1 MKIELDAQPLS
12 GILQEFQPLEIQVVN
27 QTELEP
33 TWDFMVKHYHYLG
46 YDKMIGPRIKYL
58 VFRKEIPIAALSY
71 NRAALRI
78 GVRDNF
84 IGWNDEQK
92 QKYLPHVVNNNRF
105 LILPWVK
112 IRNLASHLL
121 SRTLKM
127 LKTDWYSMYGVE
139 PYILETFVDQE
150 KYKGTCYKAA
160 NWHYLGETKGFAKE
174 GKTFVYHGHRKG
186 VYIYLLNKGF
196 IDAIQNDPC
205 HQTLKKLSERVPNM
219 MLHKPDWN
227 PGILAQAGITDEVV
241 GDLGNLLEEYLAIFS
256 SCYARSEQ
264 RIHGECFVKGLLSKL
279 ERKSIEPI
287 ALEYEGQS
295 AVRGMQNFFKDG
307 IWDDSGV
314 LKIYQ
319 ERLSSVISEPFG
331 MINAD
336 GSDCPKK
343 GKKSVGV
350 KRQYC
355 GVLGKT
361 ENCQAGVFVGYSSS
375 KGYGLINR
383 EFFMPEE
390 WFTDEYKGLRKECGV
405 PEDLVFKTKIQIA
418 SKLIKEAIDSG
429 LFPAKWIGVDSF
441 FGNSKEFLDSLPDSC
456 YYFADIHADRVVFR
470 EMPDLILPEY
480 KGRGRRDQKP
490 KPSILPVTVTS
501 IADDQTIPWNKVVLG
516 EGSKGPIV
524 AEVKCLRVVECCNQ
538 MPGEEIWL
546 YIRRYADGKLKFS
559 LCNAPGD
566 TAMDILNKVALMR
579 WPIEQCFEECKS
591 YLGLD
596 HYESR
601 SWNAW
606 HRHMLFVFIAQL
618 FLLEIRLKFKKKIL
632 S

>member
-1 MKIELDAQPLS
+1 MKTVLDATPLS
-12 GILQEFQPLEIQVVN
+12 GTLKEFQPLDIRIVN
-27 QTELEP
+27 QTEYEP
-33 TWDFMVKHYHYLG
+33 TWDLMVRHYHYLG

-58 VFRKEIPIAALSY
+58 VFQKGVPIAALSY

-78 GVRDNF
+78 GVRDRF
-84 IGWNDEQK
+84 IDWNGEQK
-92 QKYLPHVVNNNRF
+92 QKYLSHVVNNNRF

-127 LKTDWYSMYGVE
+127 VRTDWYSMYGIE
-139 PYILETFVDQE
+139 PYIVETFVDQE

-186 VYIYLLNKGF
+186 VYIYLLNQGF
-196 IDAIQNDPC
+196 LDAIQSDPC
-205 HQTLKKLSERVPNM
+205 HQTLNKLSERVPNM
-219 MLHKPDWN
+219 MLQKPDWN
-227 PGILAQAGITDEVV
+227 PGILAQAGITEEVV
-241 GDLGNLLEEYLAIFS
+241 NELGNLLEEYLASYS

-264 RIHGECFVKGLLSKL
+264 RIHSECFVKGLLSKL

-307 IWDDSGV
+307 IWDDSAA
-314 LKIYQ
+314 LRIYQ
-319 ERLSSVISEPFG
+319 ERLSAAISEPTG

-336 GSDCPKK
+336 GSDFPKK

-361 ENCQAGVFVGYSSS
+361 ENCQAGVFIGYSSA

-383 EFFMPEE
+383 ELFMPEE
-390 WFTDEYKGLRKECGV
+390 WFSDEYQRLRKECGV
-405 PEDLVFKTKIQIA
+405 PEELVFKTKIQIA
-418 SKLIKEAIDSG
+418 AELIKKAIDSG
-429 LFPAKWIGVDSF
+429 LFPAQWIGVDSF
-441 FGNSKEFLDSLPDSC
+441 FGNSKEFLDSIPEGP

-470 EMPDLILPEY
+470 EMPDLVLPEY
-480 KGRGRRDQKP
+480 KGRGRRDLMP
-490 KPSILPVTVTS
+490 KPSVLPVTVTS
-501 IADDQTIPWNKVVLG
+501 IANDPTIPWNKVVLG

-524 AEVKCLRVVECCNQ
+524 AEVKCLRVVESSNHL
-538 MPGEEIWL
+538 PGEEVRL

-559 LCNAPGD
+559 LCNAPAD
-566 TAMDILNKVALMR
+566 TGMETLNEVALMR

-606 HRHMLFVFIAQL
+606 HRHILFVFIAHL
-618 FLLEIRLKFKKKIL
+618 FLQELRLRFKKKIL

>member
-1 MKIELDAQPLS
+1 MKTILDATPLS
-12 GILQEFQPLEIQVVN
+12 GTLKEFQPLDIRIVN
-27 QTELEP
+27 QTEFEP
-33 TWDFMVKHYHYLG
+33 TWDLMVRHYHYLG

-58 VFRKEIPIAALSY
+58 VFQKGVPIAALSY

-78 GVRDNF
+78 GVRDRF
-84 IGWNDEQK
+84 IDWNDEQK
-92 QKYLPHVVNNNRF
+92 QKYLSHVVNNNRF

-127 LKTDWYSMYGVE
+127 VRTDWYSMYGIE
-139 PYILETFVDQE
+139 PYIVETFVDQE

-160 NWHYLGETKGFAKE
+160 NWYYLGETKGFAKE
-174 GKTFVYHGHRKG
+174 GQTFVYHGHRKG
-186 VYIYLLNKGF
+186 VYIYLLNQGF
-196 IDAIQNDPC
+196 LDAIQSDPC

-219 MLHKPDWN
+219 MLQRPDWN
-227 PGILAQAGITDEVV
+227 PKILAQAGITDEVV
-241 GDLGNLLEEYLAIFS
+241 AGLGNLLEEYLACYS

-264 RIHGECFVKGLLSKL
+264 RIHSECFVKGLLSKL

-307 IWDDSGV
+307 IWDDYAA

-319 ERLSSVISEPFG
+319 ERLSSVISEPTG

-336 GSDCPKK
+336 GSDFPKK

-361 ENCQAGVFVGYSSS
+361 ENCQAGVFIGYSSN
-375 KGYGLINR
+375 KGYGLIDR
-383 EFFMPEE
+383 ELFMPEE
-390 WFTDEYKGLRKECGV
+390 WFSDEYQRLRKECGV
-405 PEDLVFKTKIQIA
+405 PEELVFKTKIQIA
-418 SKLIKEAIDSG
+418 SELIKKAIDSG
-429 LFPAKWIGVDSF
+429 LFPAQWIGVDSF
-441 FGNSKEFLDSLPDSC
+441 FGNSKEFLDSIPEGSH
-456 YYFADIHADRVVFR
+456 YFADIHADRVVFR
-470 EMPDLILPEY
+470 EMPNLVLPEY
-480 KGRGRRDQKP
+480 KGRGRRDLKP

-501 IADDQTIPWNKVVLG
+501 IANDPTIPWNKAVLG
-516 EGSKGPIV
+516 EGAKGPIV
-524 AEVKCLRVVECCNQ
+524 AEVKRLRVVECSNHL
-538 MPGEEIWL
+538 PGDEVWL

-559 LCNAPGD
+559 LSDAPAD
-566 TAMDILNKVALMR
+566 TEMEILNEVALMR

-606 HRHMLFVFIAQL
+606 HRHILFVFIAHL
-618 FLLEIRLKFKKKIL
+618 FLQELRLRFKKKIL
-632 S
+632 F

>member
-1 MKIELDAQPLS
+1 MSIELDPTPLN
-12 GILQEFQPLEIQVVN
+12 GTLKEFQPLDIQIVN
-27 QTELEP
+27 QTEHEP

-46 YDKMIGPRIKYL
+46 YDKMFGPRIKYL
-58 VFRKEIPIAALSY
+58 VFRKGVPIAALSY

-78 GVRDNF
+78 GVRDSF

-92 QKYLPHVVNNNRF
+92 QRYLPHVLNNNRF

-112 IRNLASHLL
+112 IRNLASHVL

-127 LKTDWYSMYGVE
+127 LRNDWYSIYGIE
-139 PYILETFVDQE
+139 PHLLETFVDQE

-186 VYIYLLNKGF
+186 VYIYVLNQDF
-196 IDAIQNDPC
+196 IDAIKNDPA
-205 HQTLKKLSERVPNM
+205 HQTLKKLSERAPNM

-227 PGILAQAGITDEVV
+227 PRILAQAGITDEVV
-241 GDLGNLLEEYLAIFS
+241 GGLGNLLEEYLAIFS

-264 RIHGECFVKGLLSKL
+264 RIHGECFVKGLLSNL

-307 IWDDSGV
+307 IWDDSRA

-319 ERLSSVISEPFG
+319 ERLSSVISEPSG

-336 GSDCPKK
+336 GCDFPKK

-361 ENCQAGVFVGYSSS
+361 ENCQAGVFIGYSGS

-383 EFFMPEE
+383 ELFIPEE
-390 WFTDEYKGLRKECGV
+390 WFSDQYAELRKECGV
-405 PEDLVFKTKIQIA
+405 PKDLVFKTKVQIA
-418 SKLIKEAIDSG
+418 TELIHKAIDSG
-429 LFPAKWIGVDSF
+429 LFPAQWIGVDSF
-441 FGNSKEFLDSLPDSC
+441 FGNSKEFLDSIPDGS

-480 KGRGRRDQKP
+480 QGRGRRDQTQAI
-490 KPSILPVTVTS
+490 SG
-501 IADDQTIPWNKVVLG
+501 A
-516 EGSKGPIV
+516 
-524 AEVKCLRVVECCNQ
+524 CNGNFAGQ
-538 MPGEEIWL
+538 
-546 YIRRYADGKLKFS
+546 
-559 LCNAPGD
+559 
-566 TAMDILNKVALMR
+566 
-579 WPIEQCFEECKS
+579 
-591 YLGLD
+591 
-596 HYESR
+596 
-601 SWNAW
+601 
-606 HRHMLFVFIAQL
+606 
-618 FLLEIRLKFKKKIL
+618 
-632 S
+632 

>member
-1 MKIELDAQPLS
+1 MKTVLDATPLS
-12 GILQEFQPLEIQVVN
+12 GTLKEFQPLDIRIVN
-27 QTELEP
+27 QTEYEP
-33 TWDFMVKHYHYLG
+33 TWDLMVRHYHYLG

-58 VFRKEIPIAALSY
+58 VFQKGVPIAALSY

-78 GVRDNF
+78 GVRDRF
-84 IGWNDEQK
+84 IDWNGEQK
-92 QKYLPHVVNNNRF
+92 QKYLSHVVNNNRF

-127 LKTDWYSMYGVE
+127 VRTDWYSMYGIE
-139 PYILETFVDQE
+139 PYIVETFVDQE

-186 VYIYLLNKGF
+186 VYIYLLNQGF
-196 IDAIQNDPC
+196 LDAIQSDPC
-205 HQTLKKLSERVPNM
+205 HQTLNKLSERVPNM
-219 MLHKPDWN
+219 MLQKPDWN
-227 PGILAQAGITDEVV
+227 PGILAQAGITEEVV
-241 GDLGNLLEEYLAIFS
+241 NELGNLLEEYLASYS

-264 RIHGECFVKGLLSKL
+264 RIHSECFVKGLLSKL

-307 IWDDSGV
+307 IWDDSAA
-314 LKIYQ
+314 LRIYQ
-319 ERLSSVISEPFG
+319 ERLSSAISEPTG

-336 GSDCPKK
+336 GSDFPKK

-361 ENCQAGVFVGYSSS
+361 ENCQAGVFIGYSSA

-383 EFFMPEE
+383 ELFMPEE
-390 WFTDEYKGLRKECGV
+390 WFSDEYQGLRKECGV
-405 PEDLVFKTKIQIA
+405 PEELVFKTKIQIA
-418 SKLIKEAIDSG
+418 AELIKKAIDSG
-429 LFPAKWIGVDSF
+429 LFPAQWIGVDSF
-441 FGNSKEFLDSLPDSC
+441 FGNSKEFLDSIPEGS

-470 EMPDLILPEY
+470 EMPDLVLPEY
-480 KGRGRRDQKP
+480 KGRGRRDLMP

-501 IADDQTIPWNKVVLG
+501 IANDPTIPWNKVVLG
-516 EGSKGPIV
+516 EGAKGPIV
-524 AEVKCLRVVECCNQ
+524 AEVKCLRVVECSNHL
-538 MPGEEIWL
+538 PGEEVWL
-546 YIRRYADGKLKFS
+546 YIRHYADGKLKFS
-559 LCNAPGD
+559 LCNAPAD
-566 TAMDILNKVALMR
+566 TGMETLNIGRAHV
-579 WPIEQCFEECKS
+579 
-591 YLGLD
+591 
-596 HYESR
+596 
-601 SWNAW
+601 
-606 HRHMLFVFIAQL
+606 
-618 FLLEIRLKFKKKIL
+618 
-632 S
+632 